1 MRQTS
6 ATDRDYSVLNFRQF
20 KGECLK
26 GSILTRGYHKYSL
39 AYAVNLNNYVRSNTD
54 NVFGEGVFFVCAP
67 SEVHVKPGLIIFDDF
82 KMKVYEFLIF
92 CHVNFCGVNS
102 ALCQESCGCTVPYPN
117 SQAEFYT

>member
-26 GSILTRGYHKYSL
+26 GSILTRGYRKYSL

-54 NVFGEGVFFVCAP
+54 NVFGEGVFFVC
-67 SEVHVKPGLIIFDDF
+67 LI
-82 KMKVYEFLIF
+82 KLANCLHLFLK
-92 CHVNFCGVNS
+92 
-102 ALCQESCGCTVPYPN
+102 LPYKKKFGYFYLLTLTDI
-117 SQAEFYT
+117 SQ